1 MDLHIVQ
8 LMPLTLASLASV
20 KSGARRRLV
29 RSVMAPD
36 DLRWIYDPPCVAT
49 VRSAMAPVD
58 SRWIYDPAV
67 CVQLMGHLPARAEG
81 SLWHLYYSSSVHGY
95 SLRTLFR
102 LMTGL
107 DSPILLVVMDTDHH
121 VSLSLCLSVCL
132 SVCHRPPCKPT
143 VHGVGTKYCLHAVLP
158 SL

>member
-1 MDLHIVQ
+1 
-8 LMPLTLASLASV
+8 
-20 KSGARRRLV
+20 
-29 RSVMAPD
+29 
-36 DLRWIYDPPCVAT
+36 
-49 VRSAMAPVD
+49 
-58 SRWIYDPAV
+58 
-67 CVQLMGHLPARAEG
+67 MGHLPARAEG

-132 SVCHRPPCKPT
+132 SQT
-143 VHGVGTKYCLHAVLP
+143 TM
-158 SL
+158 